1 MPMSELKCIKDVCKM
16 LDMTPRTIRYYEER
30 GLVKTVRESK
40 TALRRLDED
49 NIQRLR
55 NIKFLRIIGLSLDE
69 ISGVIDSKEKAAEL
83 IFTKTAELSAEWVS
97 LNERAA
103 ILRRVLAIAEKGGD
117 IYSADLSEP
126 HTEDEAEIR
135 RIGAECTRLL
145 LERRFSEI
153 NQYLAADMNKLPS
166 SVYES
171 LWDNHIQPC
180 GRFISVGEQT
190 LDGNKVR
197 NRLHFEKLDVIVKIE
212 VIDGVVTGS
221 MLQYCKEKEKN

>member
-1 MPMSELKCIKDVCKM
+1 MNELKCIKEVCKM

-40 TALRRLDED
+40 TAQRRLDKD
-49 NIQRLR
+49 NIERLR
-55 NIKFLRIIGLSLDE
+55 NIRFLRMIGLSLDE
-69 ISGVIDSKEKAAEL
+69 ISGVIDSKEKAADL
-83 IFTKTAELSAEWVS
+83 IFTKTAELSAELSS

-103 ILRRVLAIAEKGGD
+103 ILRRVLAIVEKGGD
-117 IYSADLSEP
+117 IYSADLSAP

-153 NQYLAADMNKLPS
+153 NQYLAADMNKLPP
-166 SVYES
+166 SVYEA

-180 GRFISVGEQT
+180 GKFISIGEQT
-190 LDGNKVR
+190 LDGNKVK

-221 MLQYCKEKEKN
+221 ILQYSKEKET